1 MSAVLPAHPRAAAK
15 PRALKAEPATRACAQ
30 QVLASVPVLMR
41 EIRAAMRRAAPEG
54 LTVPQFRA
62 LIFAQ
67 RQPGGSVGELAAH
80 LGVTLPTASV
90 AVAGL
95 AQRGLLDVQVDA
107 DDKRRK
113 RLALTPAGA
122 AVVDA
127 AWAQTEAD
135 FSQRLAALP
144 ASQMNPMRDALALL
158 STCLSDSP

>member
-1 MSAVLPAHPRAAAK
+1 MSAVLPVPARSARSPAK
-15 PRALKAEPATRACAQ
+15 ASPLKAEPATRACAQ

-67 RQPGGSVGELAAH
+67 RQPGGSVGDLAAH

-90 AVAGL
+90 AVAGSFTSPL
-95 AQRGLLDVQVDA
+95 SLPLI
-107 DDKRRK
+107 
-113 RLALTPAGA
+113 
-122 AVVDA
+122 
-127 AWAQTEAD
+127 WAQTEAD

-144 ASQMNPMRDALALL
+144 ASQMNSLRDALALL
-158 STCLSDSP
+158 STGLSTSA